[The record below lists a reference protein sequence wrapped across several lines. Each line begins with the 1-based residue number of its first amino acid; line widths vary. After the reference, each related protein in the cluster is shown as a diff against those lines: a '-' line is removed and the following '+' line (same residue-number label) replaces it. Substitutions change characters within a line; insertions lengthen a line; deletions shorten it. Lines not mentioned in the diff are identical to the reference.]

1 MRHHYYK
8 WPWRYAMAGYRSAG
22 DCSSPRSKGRYESR
36 WHHGSSRSFGV
47 RRPLRYLTWKLDLD
61 ENQTRRMAA
70 VLNSLKTEREQA
82 ALDEQRTTAELAK
95 LMEGETPTLEEV
107 REALGGRVAATEK
120 LVDETAKAVVAIAGF
135 LDEDQRE
142 EFIELLL
149 TGTVSL

>member
-1 MRHHYYK
+1 M
-8 WPWRYAMAGYRSAG
+8 
-22 DCSSPRSKGRYESR
+22 
-36 WHHGSSRSFGV
+36 